1 MFNLT
6 RKTDYSL
13 VALAVLGQKW
23 ASDQQPV
30 SARQIADEFEL
41 PLPLLMN
48 LLKDLVHA
56 KIVSSV
62 RGAQGG
68 YLLAVDPKQLSLM
81 DVVVAIEGPIRLTP
95 CCVEKDQS
103 PAQSED
109 CRIAGACPI
118 RQPIRRLHARI
129 AGFLEQ
135 VTLADLFESDTNDSV
150 INLVGDQVLAGI
162 NTSPTGCTCH
172 AQGVTQDGH

>member
-23 ASDQQPV
+23 ALDQQPV
-30 SARQIADEFEL
+30 SARQIADEFDL

-48 LLKDLVHA
+48 LLKHLVHA
-56 KIVSSV
+56 GIVSSV
-62 RGAQGG
+62 RGSQGG
-68 YLLAVDPKQLSLM
+68 YLLAIDPAQLSLM

-95 CCVEKDQS
+95 CCTDDHVLGDKQ
-103 PAQSED
+103 D
-109 CRIAGACPI
+109 CRLTEACPI
-118 RQPIRRLHARI
+118 RQPIRRLHAKI

-135 VTLADLFESDTNDSV
+135 VTLAELFESETNDS
-150 INLVGDQVLAGI
+150 L
-162 NTSPTGCTCH
+162 GCTCDTVSLDVNTSLTGC
-172 AQGVTQDGH
+172 ACKVEGVLQDGH